1 MSESILP
8 MEYMSLTHSP
18 GLSLFDFSAS
28 WHAAMTSSA
37 WGFMASA
44 QSLQMSFKAM
54 DAQRARSGSL
64 RADVTIGATMGRR
77 VECMASHS
85 AKPPMQSRAEE
96 TTRILLLYGSIGSLA
111 RNWVSTGHS
120 SSSSASD
127 SARQKSNVVYL
138 PPLFNNM
145 FCQFVIPYQINTSS
159 VLNKPHFFG
168 SISR

>member
-1 MSESILP
+1 

-28 WHAAMTSSA
+28 WHAPMTSSA

-96 TTRILLLYGSIGSLA
+96 MTRILLLYGSIGSLA

-127 SARQKSNVVYL
+127 SAGQKRSLFVFWIDSPKQNAGSLLTLVPHTVFYAL
-138 PPLFNNM
+138 SHGALGFSPHGSFNN
-145 FCQFVIPYQINTSS
+145 
-159 VLNKPHFFG
+159 H
-168 SISR
+168 